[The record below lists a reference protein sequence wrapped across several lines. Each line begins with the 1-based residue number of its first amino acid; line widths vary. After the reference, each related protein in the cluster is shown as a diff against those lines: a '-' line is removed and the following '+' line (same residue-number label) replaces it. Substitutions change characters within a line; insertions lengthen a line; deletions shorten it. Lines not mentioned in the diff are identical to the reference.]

1 MTLRDLEKKYAREIF
16 LAAVQEN
23 VLNQRAF
30 EVAVTVR
37 LDMLIEEV
45 CGMKVVNTNNTIRQL
60 QENLASEP
68 TDEGKA
74 AIQAKI
80 ESLQKKIGNIQAL
93 ERETGRELKFKKL
106 IRHLKETGHDDLLE
120 DFFQKEEMAG

>member
-30 EVAVTVR
+30 EVAVSVR

-60 QENLASEP
+60 QENLASEA

>member
-68 TDEGKA
+68 TGEGKV
-74 AIQAKI
+74 AIQSKI
-80 ESLQKKIGNIQAL
+80 NSLQKKIGAA
-93 ERETGRELKFKKL
+93 TACF
-106 IRHLKETGHDDLLE
+106 
-120 DFFQKEEMAG
+120 

>member
-1 MTLRDLEKKYAREIF
+1 M
-16 LAAVQEN
+16 
-23 VLNQRAF
+23 LNQRAF

-60 QENLASEP
+60 QENLASEA

-74 AIQAKI
+74 AIQSKI
-80 ESLQKKIGNIQAL
+80 NSLQKKIGNIQVL
-93 ERETGRELKFKKL
+93 ERETGRELKYKKL
-106 IRHLKETGHDDLLE
+106 IGHLKETGHGDLLE

>member
-45 CGMKVVNTNNTIRQL
+45 CGMKVMNTNNTIRQL
-60 QENLASEP
+60 QENLASEA

>member
-23 VLNQRAF
+23 ILNQRAF

-68 TDEGKA
+68 TGEGKA

-80 ESLQKKIGNIQAL
+80 ESIQKKIGSVQAL
-93 ERETGRELKFKKL
+93 ERETGRELKYKKL

>member
-23 VLNQRAF
+23 VLNQRVF
-30 EVAVTVR
+30 EMAVTVR

-45 CGMKVVNTNNTIRQL
+45 CGLKVINANNTIRQL

-68 TDEGKA
+68 TGEGKA

-80 ESLQKKIGNIQAL
+80 ESIQKKIGNVQAL
-93 ERETGRELKFKKL
+93 ERETGRELKYKKL
-106 IRHLKETGHDDLLE
+106 IKHLKETGHDDLLE

>member
-23 VLNQRAF
+23 VLNQRVF
-30 EVAVTVR
+30 EMAVTVR

-45 CGMKVVNTNNTIRQL
+45 CGLKVINANNTIRQL

-68 TDEGKA
+68 TGEGKA

-80 ESLQKKIGNIQAL
+80 ESIQKKIGNVQAL
-93 ERETGRELKFKKL
+93 ERETGRELKYKKL
-106 IRHLKETGHDDLLE
+106 IKHLKETGHDDLLE
-120 DFFQKEEMAG
+120 DFFRKEEMAG